1 MQAKVT
7 FPDGITLTAYNLK
20 DLECCEI
27 GEKGDSAF
35 ILKMLLALYSRDE
48 LRMKSITGKPSRNK
62 KYVQDTA
69 QKFSPKKLQF
79 IKGTY
84 IYEWH
89 V

>member
-1 MQAKVT
+1 MFAH
-7 FPDGITLTAYNLK
+7 GITLTVYNLK

-35 ILKMLLALYSRDE
+35 ILKLLLALYSRDE

-69 QKFSPKKLQF
+69 EKFSPQKLEF
-79 IKGTY
+79 IKGKFLR
-84 IYEWH
+84 II
-89 V
+89 